1 MTLEHTSERAVQ
13 QALESYAER
22 EPTPRSGRELI
33 LATKPFA
40 IEDRARSWRYMIS
53 TFTALLVSITLAALA
68 PWIALR
74 ALASLCAGLLT
85 IRGFILYHDHLHGA
99 LLKRSRAASWICAIF
114 SVYLLTPMRVWRE
127 THNYHHAHTAKL
139 VGSHIGSFLMVSKQ
153 MWSVMGRWDRLKY
166 RLVRHPLMIIFGYL
180 TVFAY
185 GMCVSSF
192 LRDPKRHWTSL
203 LVLMLHIALS
213 CALVIKLGWL
223 TYVFALLIP
232 VMIATGLGSYL
243 FYAQHNF
250 PDAEI
255 KPRRQWSYAHAALS
269 SSSFMEMSPL
279 MHWFTGNIGYHH
291 VHHLNPSVPFYRLP
305 EAMAALPELQD
316 PPRTSLAPREIVR
329 CLRLKL
335 WDSERN
341 ELVGYPE

>member
-1 MTLEHTSERAVQ
+1 
-13 QALESYAER
+13 
-22 EPTPRSGRELI
+22 
-33 LATKPFA
+33 
-40 IEDRARSWRYMIS
+40 
-53 TFTALLVSITLAALA
+53 
-68 PWIALR
+68 
-74 ALASLCAGLLT
+74 
-85 IRGFILYHDHLHGA
+85 
-99 LLKRSRAASWICAIF
+99 
-114 SVYLLTPMRVWRE
+114 MRVWRE

-166 RLVRHPLMIIFGYL
+166 RLVRHPLMIILGYL

-192 LRDPKRHWTSL
+192 IRDPKRHWTSL
-203 LVLMLHIALS
+203 LVLVLHVALS
-213 CALVIKLGWL
+213 CALVINLGWL
-223 TYVFALLIP
+223 TYLFALLIP